1 MKILV
6 LNAGSSS
13 LKYQL
18 FNMENGDVLAK
29 GLCERIGVGGAI
41 THKRPDSEPFAE
53 DISLPDH
60 GVALGKVLELLTS
73 SEYGVISSTDEID
86 AVGHRVAH
94 GGEKIKS
101 SSKITESVIKHLES
115 LVPINPL
122 HGPPA
127 ISCIKA
133 CSLLMPTTTQVAVF
147 DTSFYS
153 GLEDFRYVY
162 PIPYEFYEKYQ
173 IRRYGFHGT
182 SHRYVSAEAAKA
194 VGRPIEE
201 LKIITCHL
209 GNGSSITAVDGGK
222 AIDTSMGFT
231 PQEGIAMGTRSG
243 SIDPSVVT
251 YIMKLKGYTPEQ
263 MDDILNKQSGLLGV
277 SGLSNDC
284 RNVSSAAAEGNER
297 AVLAMNILTNG
308 IKKHIGAYAA
318 EMNGLDV
325 LVFTAGIG
333 ENQWNI
339 RQQVCEN
346 MSYLG
351 IEIDPEKNKNFTR
364 GIPFDISAEGSKV
377 STWIIPTDEEYMI
390 AIDTQKIASEN

>member
-18 FNMENGDVLAK
+18 FDMDKNSILAK
-29 GLCERIGVGGAI
+29 GLCERIGAGGCI
-41 THKRPDSEPFAE
+41 THKRPDTDTHSEE
-53 DISLPDH
+53 LDLTDH
-60 GVALGKVLELLTS
+60 GVALARVLELLTS
-73 SEYGVISSTDEID
+73 AEFGVIASIDEID

-94 GGEKIKS
+94 GGEQLKES
-101 SSKITESVIKHLES
+101 ARITESVIAYLETI
-115 LVPINPL
+115 VPINPL

-127 ISCIKA
+127 IAGMKACIK
-133 CSLLMPTTTQVAVF
+133 LMPTTPQVAVF

-153 GLEDFRYVY
+153 DIEDFRYVY
-162 PIPYEFYEKYQ
+162 PIPYEFYENDR
-173 IRRYGFHGT
+173 IRRYGAHGT
-182 SHRYVSAEAAKA
+182 SHRYVSAELAKIL
-194 VGRPIEE
+194 GKPIEE

-243 SIDPSVVT
+243 SIDPTVVT
-251 YIMKLKGYTPEQ
+251 YLMKTKGYTAQEVE
-263 MDDILNKQSGLLGV
+263 DILNKKSGLLGI

-284 RNVSSAAAEGNER
+284 RNITAAAAEGNHR
-297 AVLAMNILTNG
+297 AELALNIMTNG
-308 IKKHIGAYAA
+308 IKKHIGAYTA
-318 EMNGLDV
+318 EMNGLDA

-333 ENQWNI
+333 ENQWNV
-339 RQQVCEN
+339 REKVCDN

-351 IEIDPEKNKNFTR
+351 IEIDVEKNRNFTR
-364 GIPFDISAEGSKV
+364 GIPFDISKEGAKV
-377 STWIIPTDEEYMI
+377 ATWIIPTDEEYMI
-390 AIDTQKIASEN
+390 AIDTQRLSGK

>member
-18 FNMENGDVLAK
+18 FNMESSSVLAK
-29 GLCERIGVGGAI
+29 GTCERIGAGGTI
-41 THKRPDSEPFAE
+41 THKKTGAEPLFEKIA
-53 DISLPDH
+53 LNDH
-60 GVALGKVLELLTS
+60 GVALARVLELLTS
-73 SEYGVISSTDEID
+73 TEYGVISSIDEID

-94 GGEKIKS
+94 GGEQLKKS
-101 SSKITESVIKHLES
+101 TVVTESVIKYLETI
-115 LVPINPL
+115 VPINPL

-127 ISCIKA
+127 IAGIKA
-133 CSLLMPTTTQVAVF
+133 CMKLMPTVTQVTVF

-153 GLEDFRYVY
+153 NIEDFRYVY
-162 PIPYEFYEKYQ
+162 PIPYEFYEKDR

-182 SHRYVSAEAAKA
+182 SHRYVSAELAKCL
-194 VGRPIEE
+194 GKPIEE

-209 GNGSSITAVDGGK
+209 GNGSSITAVDGGV

-243 SIDPSVVT
+243 SIDPTVVT
-251 YIMKLKGYTPEQ
+251 YLMKTKGYTAEEVE
-263 MDDILNKQSGLLGV
+263 DILNKKSGLLGI

-284 RNVSSAAAEGNER
+284 RNVSEAAANGDER
-297 AVLAMNILTNG
+297 ATLAIKILTNG

-318 EMNGLDV
+318 EMNGLDAV
-325 LVFTAGIG
+325 VFTAGIG

-339 RQQVCEN
+339 REKVCRDME
-346 MSYLG
+346 YLG
-351 IEIDPEKNKNFTR
+351 IEIDEDKNRNFTR
-364 GIPFDISAEGSKV
+364 GIPFDISKEGAKV
-377 STWIIPTDEEYMI
+377 ATWIIPTDEEYMI
-390 AIDTQKIASEN
+390 ALDTKALASK